1 MASSGTGNVR
11 VMCCRSSYE
20 TIRGSKNPSFPHEKL
35 ARGSPAGFLF
45 VGATTK
51 IIWESLSRVGSN
63 SWPIGRAPH
72 ITTCDL
78 MIRTFQG
85 MWFDSLIWDLWR
97 GFRRALKTA
106 WSEFAR
112 NLRNCCELW
121 YATDFPVSSWEN
133 CSWVYERCK
142 KEKLKIKIF

>member
-78 MIRTFQG
+78 MIRTLQG
-85 MWFDSLIWDLWR
+85 YVIRCDNLGFVTWFPTGIKNSLKRI
-97 GFRRALKTA
+97 
-106 WSEFAR
+106 
-112 NLRNCCELW
+112 CEK
-121 YATDFPVSSWEN
+121 P
-133 CSWVYERCK
+133 
-142 KEKLKIKIF
+142 EKLLWIVIRDRFPGFELGKLFLGIRKMQERET